1 MKQGKESDCFTL
13 QWLGSVSGKKKIY
26 ILLLVIVQMALSL
39 GSISYALIF
48 RGIVDAAVGGIRG
61 NLKRWI
67 LLFIVVVIFQVSMGA
82 CNRFLREYTQASLEN
97 CFKNRLL
104 SFMFAC
110 DYEKISGRH
119 SGEWMNRL
127 TSDTVVIAE
136 GMTQM
141 LPGITGMLI
150 RLIGALILLIVMYP
164 MFGYLIVPSGLLLI
178 GVNAIFRKILKKLHK
193 QVQEADGD
201 LRIFLQES
209 LTGMLVIRVFGKEK
223 QTIEKA
229 DEKMAEHKAA
239 RMRRNHISN
248 LCNSGFNGAMNAAY
262 VVGTAVGGYGILTG
276 TITYGTLLAM
286 IQLIGQLQSP
296 FANLTGFF
304 PQYYAMLASAERIRE
319 VEEYPL
325 DQTYKDKK
333 TAEQIQEFYRNDLK
347 SLVLKDAGFSYIS
360 SNSDQEDVRPVV
372 LEHINFEI
380 QKGMYIALT
389 GPSGCGKSTLLKV
402 LMCLYQLNHG
412 IYQMK
417 TETGIE
423 LMRPEWRGLF
433 AYVPQGNA
441 LMSGTI
447 REVMTFEI
455 CTENGEEQIWQA
467 LQIAEARDF
476 VMELPKGLDTF
487 LGERGTGLS
496 EGQMQRIAIARAIYA
511 NRPILVLD
519 ESTSALDEEMEKKV
533 LSNLREMT
541 EKTVLIVTHR
551 KAALKICDME
561 LRFSE
566 GRIRE
571 ISLKLL

>member
-1 MKQGKESDCFTL
+1 MKQGKESDRFVL
-13 QWLGSVSGKKKIY
+13 QWLGSVSGKKKLY
-26 ILLLVIVQMALSL
+26 IILLVIVQMALSL

-48 RGIVDAAVGGIRG
+48 REIVDAAVGGVRG
-61 NLKRWI
+61 DLKRWI
-67 LLFIVVVIFQVSMGA
+67 LLFLVVVIFQVSMGA

-104 SFMFAC
+104 SLLFAC

-136 GMTQM
+136 GMTQI

-164 MFGYLIVPSGLLLI
+164 MFGYLIVPAGLLLI
-178 GVNAIFRKILKKLHK
+178 GINAIFRKILKKLHK

-209 LTGMLVIRVFGKEK
+209 LTGMLAIRVFGKEK
-223 QTIEKA
+223 QTIGNA

-325 DQTYKDKK
+325 DQTCKDKK
-333 TAEQIQEFYRNDLK
+333 TEEQIQEFYRNDLK
-347 SLVLKDAGFSYIS
+347 SLVLEDAGFSYIS
-360 SNSDQEDVRPVV
+360 ADSDQEDVRPVV
-372 LEHINFEI
+372 LEHINLEI
-380 QKGMYIALT
+380 PKGNYIALT

-402 LMCLYQLNHG
+402 LMCLYQLNQG

-423 LMRPEWRGLF
+423 LMRPEWRSLF

-447 REVMTFEI
+447 REVVTFGI
-455 CTENGEEQIWQA
+455 CTENSEEQIGMPFR
-467 LQIAEARDF
+467 LQKREI
-476 VMELPKGLDTF
+476 
-487 LGERGTGLS
+487 LS
-496 EGQMQRIAIARAIYA
+496 ENSRRDWIRF
-511 NRPILVLD
+511 LVKEVQAFRKGRCK
-519 ESTSALDEEMEKKV
+519 ESP
-533 LSNLREMT
+533 
-541 EKTVLIVTHR
+541 
-551 KAALKICDME
+551 
-561 LRFSE
+561 
-566 GRIRE
+566 
-571 ISLKLL
+571 

>member
-1 MKQGKESDCFTL
+1 MKQRKESDRFTL

-26 ILLLVIVQMALSL
+26 IILLVIVQMALSL

-104 SFMFAC
+104 SFMFVC
-110 DYEKISGRH
+110 DYEKISRRH

-372 LEHINFEI
+372 LEHINLEI

-447 REVMTFEI
+447 REVVTFGI
-455 CTENGEEQIWQA
+455 CTENGEEQIWHA

-476 VMELPKGLDTF
+476 VRKLPQGLDTF
-487 LGERGTGLS
+487 LGERGTGIS

-511 NRPILVLD
+511 NRPILILD
-519 ESTSALDEEMEKKV
+519 ESTSALDEEMEKRV

-551 KAALKICDME
+551 KAALEICNME

-566 GRIRE
+566 DGIRE

>member
-127 TSDTVVIAE
+127 TSDSVVIAE

-372 LEHINFEI
+372 LEHINLEI

>member
-1 MKQGKESDCFTL
+1 MKQRKESDRFTL

-26 ILLLVIVQMALSL
+26 IILLVIVQMALSL

-48 RGIVDAAVGGIRG
+48 RGIMDAAVGGIRG
-61 NLKRWI
+61 DLKRWI
-67 LLFIVVVIFQVSMGA
+67 LLFTVMVIFQVSMGA

-104 SFMFAC
+104 SFLFAC

-325 DQTYKDKK
+325 DQTCKDKK
-333 TAEQIQEFYRNDLK
+333 TEEQIQEFYRNDLK
-347 SLVLKDAGFSYIS
+347 SLVLEDAGFSYIS
-360 SNSDQEDVRPVV
+360 ADSDQEDVRPVV
-372 LEHINFEI
+372 LEHINLEI
-380 QKGMYIALT
+380 PKGNYIALT
-389 GPSGCGKSTLLKV
+389 GASGCGKSTLLKV
-402 LMCLYQLNHG
+402 LMCLYQLNQG

-423 LMRPEWRGLF
+423 LMRPEWRSLF

-447 REVMTFEI
+447 REVVTFGI

>member
-110 DYEKISGRH
+110 DYEKISGSH
-119 SGEWMNRL
+119 SGDWMNRQ
-127 TSDTVVIAE
+127 TSHTDVIAE

-239 RMRRNHISN
+239 RMRRNHLSN

-372 LEHINFEI
+372 LEHINLEI

-447 REVMTFEI
+447 REVVTFGI

>member
-239 RMRRNHISN
+239 RMRRNHLSN

-372 LEHINFEI
+372 LEHINLEI

-447 REVMTFEI
+447 REVVTFGI

>member
-1 MKQGKESDCFTL
+1 MKQGKESDRFTL

-104 SFMFAC
+104 SVMFVC
-110 DYEKISGRH
+110 DYEKISRRH

-372 LEHINFEI
+372 LEHINLEI
-380 QKGMYIALT
+380 QKGIYIALT

-423 LMRPEWRGLF
+423 LTRPEWRGLF

-447 REVMTFEI
+447 REVVTFGI

>member
-1 MKQGKESDCFTL
+1 
-13 QWLGSVSGKKKIY
+13 
-26 ILLLVIVQMALSL
+26 
-39 GSISYALIF
+39 
-48 RGIVDAAVGGIRG
+48 
-61 NLKRWI
+61 
-67 LLFIVVVIFQVSMGA
+67 
-82 CNRFLREYTQASLEN
+82 
-97 CFKNRLL
+97 
-104 SFMFAC
+104 
-110 DYEKISGRH
+110 
-119 SGEWMNRL
+119 MNRL

-372 LEHINFEI
+372 LEHINLEI

-447 REVMTFEI
+447 REVVTFGI
-455 CTENGEEQIWQA
+455 CTENGEEQIWHA

-476 VMELPKGLDTF
+476 VRKLPQGLDTF
-487 LGERGTGLS
+487 LGERGTGIS

-511 NRPILVLD
+511 NRPILILD
-519 ESTSALDEEMEKKV
+519 ESTSALDEEMEKRV

-551 KAALKICDME
+551 KAALEICNME

-566 GRIRE
+566 DGIRE

>member
-1 MKQGKESDCFTL
+1 MKQRKESDRFTL

-26 ILLLVIVQMALSL
+26 IILLVIVQMALSL
-39 GSISYALIF
+39 GSISYALVF
-48 RGIVDAAVGGIRG
+48 RGIVDAAVGGVRG
-61 NLKRWI
+61 DLKRWI

-104 SFMFAC
+104 SFLFAC
-110 DYEKISGRH
+110 DYEKISRRH

-372 LEHINFEI
+372 LEHINLEI

-423 LMRPEWRGLF
+423 LTRPEWRGLF

-447 REVMTFEI
+447 REVVTFGI

>member
-1 MKQGKESDCFTL
+1 MKQGKESDRFTL

-26 ILLLVIVQMALSL
+26 IILLVIVQMALSL

-48 RGIVDAAVGGIRG
+48 RGIVDAAVGEIRG
-61 NLKRWI
+61 DLKRWI

-372 LEHINFEI
+372 LEHINLEI
-380 QKGMYIALT
+380 QKGIYIALT

-447 REVMTFEI
+447 REVVTFGI